1 MAQTLTT
8 RPIPA
13 LIREIAVPAS
23 VGFFFNTMFN
33 AVDTWYGGRISTQAL
48 AALSLSLPAFF
59 LIIAV
64 GSGLGA
70 GTTALIGTAL
80 GRGDRPAADTFAIQ
94 GLFFA
99 IGVSALL
106 TLAGIAGSR
115 PLFSS
120 LGASGEYLR
129 ICLAYMDIIFIG
141 SVFFVT
147 NYMLAAILN
156 ALGDTRPFRNFL
168 IAGCLLN
175 VILDPWFIY
184 GGFGLPPMSFAGI
197 ALATILIQ
205 ALGSVYLFIKVRQT
219 PLMAAC
225 CLTSLRPRL
234 APCREIAHQGLPAA
248 ANLFTIG
255 LGIFVITFFVSG
267 FGKEAVAAYGAAM
280 RIEQIMLLPAIGL
293 STATL
298 AIVAQN
304 SGAGLFTR
312 MAETVRTALTYGGA
326 IALCGTAVVFLF
338 AEELMALFT
347 ADATVI
353 AVGRSYLKISAFIL
367 YAYVV
372 LSINVAALQG
382 IRRPMF
388 ALWIGLWRQIVA
400 PAALFWLLT
409 REFGAGLS
417 GIWWGIFGIA
427 WSAAGVAWFYAR
439 RQLEKAETGMDDSG
453 DNTDKLSCRTPDR
466 VRGRL

>member
-1 MAQTLTT
+1 MTQTLTA
-8 RPIPA
+8 RPIPV
-13 LIREIAVPAS
+13 LIRQVAIPAS

-48 AALSLSLPAFF
+48 AALSLSLPVFF

-70 GTTALIGTAL
+70 GTTALIGAAL
-80 GRGDRPAADTFAIQ
+80 GKGDRRTAETFASQ

-99 IGVSALL
+99 IAISIVL

-115 PLFSS
+115 PLFTT

-129 ICLAYMDIIFIG
+129 ICRAYMDVIFAG
-141 SVFFVT
+141 TVFFVT
-147 NYMLAAILN
+147 NYMLSAILN
-156 ALGDTRPFRNFL
+156 ALGDTKPFRNFL
-168 IAGCLLN
+168 IVGCLLN
-175 VILDPWFIY
+175 VLLDPWFIY
-184 GGFGLPPMSFAGI
+184 GGFGVPPMSFAGI

-205 ALGSVYLFIKVRQT
+205 AMGSGYLLIKVRQT
-219 PLMAAC
+219 PLMAAT
-225 CLTSLRPRL
+225 CLRSLRPRL
-234 APCREIAHQGLPAA
+234 APLREIALQGLPAA
-248 ANLFTIG
+248 ANLLTIG
-255 LGIFVITFFVSG
+255 LGIFVIIYFVSD

-280 RIEQIMLLPAIGL
+280 RVEQIMLLPTIGL

-304 SGAGLFTR
+304 SGAGLFAR
-312 MAETVRTALTYGGA
+312 VAEVVRTALAYGGA
-326 IALCGTAVVFLF
+326 IALFGTATVFLF
-338 AEELMALFT
+338 AEPLMALFT
-347 ADATVI
+347 ADAAVI
-353 AVGRSYLKISAFIL
+353 AVGQSYLKISAFIL

-382 IRRPMF
+382 IRQPMF

-400 PAALFWLLT
+400 PVALFWFLT
-409 REFGAGLS
+409 RELGAGLS

-439 RQLEKAETGMDDSG
+439 RQLRKADA
-453 DNTDKLSCRTPDR
+453 
-466 VRGRL
+466 GRESS